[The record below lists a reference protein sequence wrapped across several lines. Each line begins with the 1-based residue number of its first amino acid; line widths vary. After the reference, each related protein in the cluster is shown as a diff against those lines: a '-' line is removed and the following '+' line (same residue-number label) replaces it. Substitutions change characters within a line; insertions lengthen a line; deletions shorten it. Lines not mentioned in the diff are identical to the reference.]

1 MPCQGGKTNYIQ
13 GSFNP
18 RDKKS
23 IDNEI
28 AGDSMMSSSGI
39 SAPILTA
46 EQTNNNFFLH
56 RKLNKYTR
64 LRQTGRLPKPDLGQ
78 TAPNRT
84 FALLEIAKR
93 IVRQYCPVE
102 FVSDY
107 FLDQALELFVVL
119 HKGNDFRY
127 IDDVPQ
133 RDFHWIKDI
142 LLTCRAR
149 DFSRA
154 ASFTGVGGEDSS
166 CANEDFVRHF
176 F

>member
-1 MPCQGGKTNYIQ
+1 
-13 GSFNP
+13 
-18 RDKKS
+18 
-23 IDNEI
+23 
-28 AGDSMMSSSGI
+28 MMSSNNGV
-39 SAPILTA
+39 APPIQTA

-64 LRQTGRLPKPDLGQ
+64 LRQSGRLGKPDLGQ

-84 FALLEIAKR
+84 FALLDIAKR

-127 IDDVPQ
+127 IEDVPY
-133 RDFHWIKDI
+133 RDYHWIKDI
-142 LLTCRAR
+142 LLSCRSK
-149 DFSRA
+149 DFSKVAR
-154 ASFTGVGGEDSS
+154 FRGVSGEGSPCS
-166 CANEDFVRHF
+166 HEDFVRNL
-176 F
+176 